1 MRHSLALILLL
12 AVTACSSTPGKDV
25 DKVEPVETMYADA
38 MDELNSGAY
47 EKAVKAFDKLQSR
60 YPYGRYAQQAQLE
73 TAYAYFKQNEPE
85 SALAATQRFIKQYPN
100 NPHVDYAYY
109 LKGLISFNED
119 LGLLGA
125 MVDKDLSERDPK
137 AARDAFASFKDL
149 VTRFPN
155 SEYAADS
162 RMRMRYLINALA
174 QYEIHVAR
182 YYLRRGAFVAA
193 ANRAKGVLNDYPQTP
208 STIDAL
214 QIMVRAYGALGMQ
227 DLRDDAQRVLDQNT
241 KLRGI
246 ASEVRQQSEKSWW
259 QFWENKDADLA
270 VQPELVQGT
279 PEAMTDAPKKEK
291 SWWQFWK

>member
-12 AVTACSSTPGKDV
+12 ALTACGSNPEKDA
-25 DKVEPVETMYADA
+25 DKVERVETMYADA

-47 EKAVKAFDKLQSR
+47 EKAVKSFDKLQSR

-85 SALAATQRFIKQYPN
+85 SALAATDRFIKQYPN
-100 NPHVDYAYY
+100 NSHVDYAYY

-119 LGLLGA
+119 LGIFGA
-125 MVDKDLSERDPK
+125 WVDQDLSERDPK
-137 AARDAFASFKDL
+137 AARDAFAAFKDL
-149 VTRFPN
+149 VTRYPN
-155 SEYAADS
+155 SEYAPDS

-182 YYLRRGAFVAA
+182 YYLRRGAHVAA
-193 ANRAKGVLNDYPQTP
+193 VDRAKIVLNDYPQTP

-214 QIMVRAYGALGMQ
+214 KIMVSAYGVMGMQ
-227 DLRDDAQRVLDQNT
+227 DLRDDAQRVLNQNS
-241 KLRGI
+241 KLSNI
-246 ASEVRQQSEKSWW
+246 AAAVHPETEKPWW
-259 QFWENKDADLA
+259 KFWENKE
-270 VQPELVQGT
+270 VNTVIGPELVQGT
-279 PEAMTDAPKKEK
+279 VATDAPKKEK

>member
-1 MRHSLALILLL
+1 MRHSLALILLF
-12 AVTACSSTPGKDV
+12 AVTACSSTPDKDA
-25 DKVEPVETMYADA
+25 DKIEPVETMYADA
-38 MDELNSGAY
+38 KDELNSGAY
-47 EKAVKAFDKLQSR
+47 EKAVKSFDKLQSR

-85 SALAATQRFIKQYPN
+85 SALAATDRFIKQYPN
-100 NPHVDYAYY
+100 SAHVDYAYY

-125 MVDKDLSERDPK
+125 WVDRDLSERDPK
-137 AARDAFASFKDL
+137 AARDAFAAFKDL
-149 VTRFPN
+149 VTRYPN
-155 SEYAADS
+155 SGYAPDA

-182 YYLRRGAFVAA
+182 YYLRRGAYVAA
-193 ANRAKGVLNDYPQTP
+193 ASRAKSVLSDYPQTP

-214 QIMVRAYGALGMQ
+214 QIMVRAYGSLGMQ

-241 KLRGI
+241 KLSSI
-246 ASEVRQQSEKSWW
+246 TQTVHQQSEKSWW
-259 QFWENKDADLA
+259 QFWETTTAEPET
-270 VQPELVQGT
+270 QPELVQET
-279 PEAMTDAPKKEK
+279 PAPDAATPKTGK